1 MFCSV
6 NIVLVEYESSAMPAY
21 KNTGRKDQE
30 RVLHQGR
37 TPRMSLLSTSEGKR
51 GAEEETG
58 RRGEDARERLKGA
71 ALAEVIGIPRQ
82 SACWL

>member
-1 MFCSV
+1 MKV
-6 NIVLVEYESSAMPAY
+6 AQRRRT

-30 RVLHQGR
+30 RVLHQGK
-37 TPRMSLLSTSEGKR
+37 TPRMSLLSTSEGRR